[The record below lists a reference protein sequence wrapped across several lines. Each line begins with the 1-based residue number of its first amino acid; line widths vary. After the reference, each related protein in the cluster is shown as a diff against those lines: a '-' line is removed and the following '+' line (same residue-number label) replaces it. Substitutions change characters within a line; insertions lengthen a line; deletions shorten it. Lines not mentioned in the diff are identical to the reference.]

1 MLLFAN
7 IYISGVRNM
16 PRQII
21 CFIRAVL
28 FPCVLL
34 FFSSVSVYAE
44 KAQEAENKTSIH
56 KKDDN
61 PILEQVVPKI
71 ETSKDQTQYV
81 KADADLTSI
90 FSRLMTAF
98 PDCDKEFRTAIKV
111 FLTVSPQSSELVL
124 NVLKSS
130 DENAGKSD
138 IKECHHKS
146 VGDALA
152 GIVADLTETDTRMAS
167 DILGLII
174 KSRNPKLQTAFLS
187 ATGNMTAATGKST
200 RKATRNKSK

>member
-1 MLLFAN
+1 
-7 IYISGVRNM
+7 M

-34 FFSSVSVYAE
+34 FFSNTGVSAEE
-44 KAQEAENKTSIH
+44 KAKVESKTSIH

-61 PILEQVVPKI
+61 PLIEQIAPKI
-71 ETSKDQTQYV
+71 ETSKDQTQYT
-81 KADADLTSI
+81 KADADLASV
-90 FSRLMTAF
+90 FSRLITAF
-98 PDCDKEFRTAIKV
+98 PDCNKEFRTAIKV
-111 FLTVSPQSSELVL
+111 FLTVSPQSSEFVL
-124 NVLKSS
+124 NALKVS
-130 DENAGKSD
+130 DDNVEKSD

-146 VGDALA
+146 VGDVLA

-174 KSRNPKLQTAFLS
+174 KSQNPKLQTAFLS
-187 ATGNMTAATGKST
+187 ATGNMTAATGKPT
-200 RKATRNKSK
+200 RKTASTKSGK